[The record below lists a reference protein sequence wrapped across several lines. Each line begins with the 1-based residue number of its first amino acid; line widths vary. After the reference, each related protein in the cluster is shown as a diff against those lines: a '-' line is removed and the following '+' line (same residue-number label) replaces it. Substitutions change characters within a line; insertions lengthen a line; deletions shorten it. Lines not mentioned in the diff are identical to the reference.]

1 MSGGNE
7 PNRIPPRVPP
17 RKPTAAQSPQGAKPG
32 PAKPVRS
39 GESSPPDVAP
49 PNFLEMG
56 RRAQAKENARQHIS
70 DAERKPPV
78 PDASRRQPPPKA
90 PQQRNS
96 ALPAKRPSNPV
107 QPPNEGATQAPRQA
121 GQRPSG
127 PAAKPVIRAAPPR
140 AEQQEGQPPQK
151 REPATIEELIPLVIR
166 VAIKRDEGLTLAEF
180 DEKLM
185 PRVRALVPENL
196 QRMEREVINE
206 YLVDIAHAIYVAIV
220 VGQFSNR
227 PVLSGVK
234 AAELAADLVERVL
247 QVIREN
253 PDKRVTAIRCSNL
266 LVGLAFNAVRLM
278 ESTDLNVQ
286 PVQTFTDC
294 YERGVITTYGL
305 KTQAEASGAAPWL
318 GQKNNPLD
326 KRIGA
331 AINEKCNAFGD
342 YISSHM
348 EEMDEALYEEV
359 LRQFDGFMDRFAPYI
374 EGGRSGA
381 EERKKRFARNAG
393 TAVKAEVKVEPLE
406 IKELR
411 TRPAGVEISLHDGRV
426 LFLSRDDARRVG
438 EAADA
443 EVQDTARRAREELEA
458 RQKAE

>member
-1 MSGGNE
+1 MSGGND
-7 PNRIPPRVPP
+7 PSRQPPRVPP
-17 RKPTAAQSPQGAKPG
+17 RKGSPAPSQQGGKPV

-39 GESSPPDVAP
+39 GESAPPDVAP

-56 RRAQAKENARQHIS
+56 RRAQARDAAR
-70 DAERKPPV
+70 PP
-78 PDASRRQPPPKA
+78 AQETSRRPATAKAVPP
-90 PQQRNS
+90 QRNS

-107 QPPNEGATQAPRQA
+107 QPPNEAATQAPRQP

-127 PAAKPVIRAAPPR
+127 PAAKPVLRAAPPR
-140 AEQQEGQPPQK
+140 VQQQEEQAPQK

-196 QRMEREVINE
+196 QRMEREIVNE
-206 YLVDIAHAIYVAIV
+206 YLVDIAHSIYVAIV

-234 AAELAADLVERVL
+234 ASELAADLVERVL
-247 QVIREN
+247 QHIKDN
-253 PDKRVTAIRCSNL
+253 ADKRVTSIRCANL
-266 LVGLAFNAVRLM
+266 LVGLTLNAVRLL
-278 ESTDLNVQ
+278 ESTDLNAQ
-286 PVQTFTDC
+286 PVETFTDC
-294 YERGVITTYGL
+294 YERAVITTYGL

-331 AINEKCNAFGD
+331 AINVKCNAFGD

-348 EEMDEALYEEV
+348 EQMDEALYEEV

-393 TAVKAEVKVEPLE
+393 TAVKAEAKVEPLE

-411 TRPAGVEISLHDGRV
+411 TRPAGVEIALRDGRT
-426 LFLSRDDARRVG
+426 LFLSTDDARRVG

-443 EVQDTARRAREELEA
+443 EVKDTARRERDELEA
-458 RQKAE
+458 RQNTPK